1 MALIEVE
8 NISHTF
14 GDREALNA
22 LGLKVDHEIFALLG
36 PNGGGKTT
44 LFRILSTL
52 LIPDSGTAQILG
64 YDVVRRAREVRRH
77 IGVVFQSSS
86 LDRKLTVAENLT
98 CHGNLYGMRGRGLR
112 DRIAELLVKF
122 GLSDRA
128 GDRAEVLSGGLMRR
142 VDIVK
147 ALLHRP
153 EVLLLDEPSTG
164 LDPGARMDL
173 WEMLRETGATVL
185 LTTHLLEEAE
195 GAARI
200 GILDH
205 GRLVALGTAD
215 ELKREIGG
223 DVISLTSRSAEKL
236 CQEIEKKFG
245 GKASVLDG
253 QVRIEQSDGHAFV
266 ARLVEAFPGEVESVT
281 VRRPT
286 LGDVFIRRTG
296 RKFE

>member
-1 MALIEVE
+1 
-8 NISHTF
+8 
-14 GDREALNA
+14 
-22 LGLKVDHEIFALLG
+22 
-36 PNGGGKTT
+36 
-44 LFRILSTL
+44 
-52 LIPDSGTAQILG
+52 
-64 YDVVRRAREVRRH
+64 
-77 IGVVFQSSS
+77 
-86 LDRKLTVAENLT
+86 
-98 CHGNLYGMRGRGLR
+98 
-112 DRIAELLVKF
+112 
-122 GLSDRA
+122 
-128 GDRAEVLSGGLMRR
+128 
-142 VDIVK
+142 
-147 ALLHRP
+147 
-153 EVLLLDEPSTG
+153 
-164 LDPGARMDL
+164 
-173 WEMLRETGATVL
+173 MLRETGATVL

-195 GAARI
+195 GASRI

-223 DVISLTSRSAEKL
+223 DVISLSSRSAEKL

-245 GKASVLDG
+245 GEAIVLDG